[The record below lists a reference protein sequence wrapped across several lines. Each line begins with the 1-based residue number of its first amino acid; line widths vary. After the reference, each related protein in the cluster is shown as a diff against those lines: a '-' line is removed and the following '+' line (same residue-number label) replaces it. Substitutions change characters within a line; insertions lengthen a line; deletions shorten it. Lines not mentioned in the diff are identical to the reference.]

1 MEKTEKATYIPE
13 MILERCRE
21 IINEK
26 YIEKR
31 FPNSY
36 FVPQVMVSK
45 MMGNEAKGSNL
56 VLTLIAHENETAM
69 DYRQSAII
77 NVFDDLELILEA
89 LYNRTT

>member
-26 YIEKR
+26 YVEKR
-31 FPNSY
+31 FPNNY

-45 MMGNEAKGSNL
+45 MMGKEAIESHL
-56 VLTLIAHENETAM
+56 ILTLIAHKNETAM

-77 NVFDDLELILEA
+77 SVFDDLELILEA

>member
-1 MEKTEKATYIPE
+1 

-26 YIEKR
+26 YVEKR
-31 FPNSY
+31 FPNNY

-56 VLTLIAHENETAM
+56 VLTIIAHEDETAM

-77 NVFDDLELILEA
+77 SIFDDLELVLEA
-89 LYNRTT
+89 LHNRTT